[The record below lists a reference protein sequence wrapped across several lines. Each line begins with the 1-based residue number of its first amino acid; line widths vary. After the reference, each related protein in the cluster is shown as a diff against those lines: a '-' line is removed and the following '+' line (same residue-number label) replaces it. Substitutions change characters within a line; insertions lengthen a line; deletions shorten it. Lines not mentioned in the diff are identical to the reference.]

1 MIPRSLPRHLC
12 PRPRLLRAK
21 CRNREEDRAI
31 FNPLREILRR
41 RWNPCRTILNSRRM
55 WPITRQAFLTTL
67 NRMVLTQPL
76 TQPCI
81 RAMAYHL
88 HLYPMK
94 LPQMDPAAVPRSLSP
109 HQWLLMVEVLAA
121 LESLVLHPRH
131 SILSSMGMRSRR
143 VNLPAGT
150 TCPT

>member
-12 PRPRLLRAK
+12 PWPRLLRAK

-31 FNPLREILRR
+31 FNPPREILRR
-41 RWNPCRTILNSRRM
+41 RWNPCRTLLNLRRV
-55 WPITRQAFLTTL
+55 WSIIWQAFLTTL
-67 NRMVLTQPL
+67 NRMALTQPL

-81 RAMAYHL
+81 RAMAFYL
-88 HLYPMK
+88 HLYPTK
-94 LPQMDPAAVPRSLSP
+94 LPQMDPAAVPRNLSP

-121 LESLVLHPRH
+121 LESLMHSRH
-131 SILSSMGMRSRR
+131 SILSSMGMGARR
-143 VNLPAGT
+143 VNLLAGT